1 MPDKSEALA
10 LLMRGRLL
18 SILCSLPGNVDHKHV
33 ILSYSVVCR
42 FPFLFGFQPILF
54 TRGSA
59 CMGGICCSS
68 GNRVRFELKEF
79 DSI

>member
-33 ILSYSVVCR
+33 ILCYSVVCR
-42 FPFLFGFQPILF
+42 FPFLFGFQPSLF
-54 TRGSA
+54 TKRKRMHGRN
-59 CMGGICCSS
+59 IL
-68 GNRVRFELKEF
+68 LKRA
-79 DSI
+79 SRQI

>member
-10 LLMRGRLL
+10 LLMRGRLV

-42 FPFLFGFQPILF
+42 FPFLFGFQPSLF
-54 TRGSA
+54 T
-59 CMGGICCSS
+59 
-68 GNRVRFELKEF
+68 NRKRMHGRNILLKRA
-79 DSI
+79 SRQI

>member
-42 FPFLFGFQPILF
+42 FPFLFGFQPSLF
-54 TRGSA
+54 TKRQRMHGRN
-59 CMGGICCSS
+59 IL
-68 GNRVRFELKEF
+68 LKRA
-79 DSI
+79 SRQI